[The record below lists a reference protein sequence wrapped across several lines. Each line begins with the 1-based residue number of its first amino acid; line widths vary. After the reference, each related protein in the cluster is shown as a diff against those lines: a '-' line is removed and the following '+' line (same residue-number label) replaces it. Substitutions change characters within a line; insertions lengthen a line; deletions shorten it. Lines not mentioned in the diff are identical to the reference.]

1 MEQASRTWGDEKAFL
16 HEGGD
21 RSSENR
27 DAARGIMG
35 RAETE
40 IVWSGSPE
48 KARALLAAVSPDDP
62 DSFEAEIVEI
72 DGAAELRI
80 RVVGEHLKTVRSTVD
95 DLLACLAAAE
105 SSLDVNDGA

>member
-1 MEQASRTWGDEKAFL
+1 MFL

-27 DAARGIMG
+27 RAARSAMG

-40 IVWSGSPE
+40 IVWSGSLE
-48 KARALLAAVSPDDP
+48 RASALLAAVSPDDP
-62 DSFEAEIVEI
+62 DSFEAEIVKV
-72 DGAAELRI
+72 GGGAELRI
-80 RVVGEHLKTVRSTVD
+80 RVVEGQLKTVRSTVD

-105 SSLDVNDGA
+105 SSLDVTD

>member
-1 MEQASRTWGDEKAFL
+1 MEQASRTWGSEKAPL

-27 DAARGIMG
+27 GAARGIVG

-40 IVWSGSPE
+40 IVWHGSLE

-62 DSFEAEIVEI
+62 DSFEAEIVEV
-72 DGAAELRI
+72 GEGVELRI
-80 RVVGEHLKTVRSTVD
+80 IVIGEQLKTVRSTVD

-105 SSLDVNDGA
+105 SSLNVSE